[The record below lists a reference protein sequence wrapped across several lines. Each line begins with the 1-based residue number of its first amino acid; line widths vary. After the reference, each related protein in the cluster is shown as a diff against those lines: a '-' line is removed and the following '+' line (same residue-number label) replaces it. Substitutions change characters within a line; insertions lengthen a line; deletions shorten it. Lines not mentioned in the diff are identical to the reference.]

1 MILPIYLYGSEK
13 LRAENMEADLQDKE
27 GLAKLIADMK
37 ETLKVADGCGL
48 AAPQVGVNLRVVIV
62 DGTDLSDTYDYL
74 KDFRRTMINPVV
86 IEESEETCEFSEGC
100 LSVPGIYAEVT
111 RPSKIKVEYYNEDL
125 ENGRSSCRQQW
136 KASANKL
143 LRAAIISVMLLFPQM
158 SQISLSMRSGI
169 SIMSKQFTA
178 VHDLPPHVSWKSTVS
193 NFKQSPWTRC
203 RKTLRYQG
211 TNS

>member
-86 IEESEETCEFSEGC
+86 VEESEETCEFSEGC

-125 ENGRSSCRQQW
+125 EKVVEEFDRFACRMVQHELSHLEGNLFVDNVSPIRR
-136 KASANKL
+136 KMILRKL
-143 LRAAIISVMLLFPQM
+143 QAI
-158 SQISLSMRSGI
+158 
-169 SIMSKQFTA
+169 SKGTVQTRY
-178 VHDLPPHVSWKSTVS
+178 KS
-193 NFKQSPWTRC
+193 KR
-203 RKTLRYQG
+203 
-211 TNS
+211 

>member
-86 IEESEETCEFSEGC
+86 LEESEETCEFSEGC

-111 RPSKIKVEYYNEDL
+111 RPSKMKVEYYNEDL
-125 ENGRSSCRQQW
+125 EKVVEEFDRFACRMVQHELSHLEGNLFVDNVSPIRR
-136 KASANKL
+136 KMILRKL
-143 LRAAIISVMLLFPQM
+143 QAISKGTVQTRYKSKRYWEHFTLTT
-158 SQISLSMRSGI
+158 SGE
-169 SIMSKQFTA
+169 
-178 VHDLPPHVSWKSTVS
+178 STM
-193 NFKQSPWTRC
+193 
-203 RKTLRYQG
+203 
-211 TNS
+211 